1 MVIAATQIIMIIFN
15 HFKIIAPNSIK
26 IIITN
31 FISFVDFTK
40 ILIQK
45 IEVMDLS
52 NFNNFKNY
60 SD

>member
-1 MVIAATQIIMIIFN
+1 MVIAATQMIMIIFN

-52 NFNNFKNY
+52 NFNNFENY